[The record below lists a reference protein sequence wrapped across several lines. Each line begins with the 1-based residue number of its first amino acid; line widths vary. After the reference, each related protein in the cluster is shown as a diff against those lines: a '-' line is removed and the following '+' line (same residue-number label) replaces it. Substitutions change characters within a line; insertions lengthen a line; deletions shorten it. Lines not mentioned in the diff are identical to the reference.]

1 MLVNDKTFLK
11 VFFSNIDFHSYL
23 RSYILCDVQKVEDD
37 GFRLIKSCRNS
48 WLKIIYLVEENHVL
62 EMKIHE
68 T

>member
-48 WLKIIYLVEENHVL
+48 
-62 EMKIHE
+62 
-68 T
+68 